1 MPFCRFY
8 ATICPKVGDGMK
20 KKIVIGVFSA
30 LMAVTLIGYAVAA
43 VSAYS
48 YEMDPANGVDIFE
61 GVGAFYVALGG
72 ICVLLCEA
80 DLFHTVYY
88 FLCQP
93 RTKAKSVLNILAGV
107 CWVLYFAGAYLPQ
120 AILGYRAVEYGI
132 SIVRLEETLMTA
144 AFLLYLLLR
153 LAYWT
158 LSLVQWRKAKRSET

>member
-1 MPFCRFY
+1 
-8 ATICPKVGDGMK
+8 MK
-20 KKIVIGVFSA
+20 KKIVIGVFSV
-30 LMAVTLIGYAVAA
+30 LMAVTLIGYVVAA
-43 VSAYS
+43 VSAYA

-61 GVGAFYVALGG
+61 GFGAFIALLVGFFV
-72 ICVLLCEA
+72 VLFEI

-88 FLCQP
+88 FLFKP
-93 RTKAKSVLNILAGV
+93 RTKAKSALNILACS
-107 CWVLYFAGAYLPQ
+107 CWPLFFLAAYLPEK
-120 AILGYRAVEYGI
+120 ILGFRAVEYGI